1 MIYGCKHNWIL
12 HVFIMKTLWWYTSL
26 DKKKIKQEISK
37 VIKIGRID
45 TANYCRLFE
54 KKIEKFLKVKH
65 VITVSSGSMANV
77 LVFMALGLKNKDE
90 IIIPNIGWIS
100 IINTCKILG
109 LKPVLVEVDPK
120 RPLLSVSEI
129 EKNITKKT
137 KVIFPIYMNGRVIE
151 IDKIKQIAKRNKIY
165 LIEDAAQAFGVKYKN
180 SFVGTFGD
188 AGIFS
193 TSITKV
199 FTTGLGG
206 FISTNNSRLAKVI
219 LSMRRHGFSDIQNI
233 KNWNKYGGNFKF
245 SDVHAAIGMV
255 QLKKYNKDLENN
267 LKNFNLF
274 KNLLKKSHKFIYPAN
289 IKPNFGDRPVY
300 NEFLSDNR
308 AKIVKFLKTKNIE
321 TRLYSPSFDKVRYL
335 KFKKRNKTFKNS
347 SNFEKKV
354 FYLPSGPGLKS
365 SLIRKVSKL
374 INNFYEK

>member
-1 MIYGCKHNWIL
+1 
-12 HVFIMKTLWWYTSL
+12 MKTLWWYTAL
-26 DKKKIKQEISK
+26 DKKKIKQEISN

-45 TANYCRLFE
+45 TSNYCRLFE

-65 VITVSSGSMANV
+65 VIAVNNGSMANV
-77 LVFMALGLKNKDE
+77 LVFMALGLKNNDE
-90 IIIPNIGWIS
+90 VIIPNVGWIS
-100 IINTCKILG
+100 VINSCKILG
-109 LKPVLVEVDPK
+109 LKPVLIEVDPR

-137 KVIFPIYMNGRVIE
+137 KVIFPIYMNGRVME
-151 IDKIKQIAKRNKIY
+151 INKIKQIAKKKRIF

-180 SFVGTFGD
+180 KYVGTFGD

-206 FISTNNSRLAKVI
+206 FISTNNSKLAKII

-233 KNWNKYGGNFKF
+233 KNWDKYGGNFKF
-245 SDVHAAIGMV
+245 SDIHAAIGIA
-255 QLKKYNKDLENN
+255 QLKKYDRDLKNN

-274 KNLLKKSHKFIYPAN
+274 KKLLKKSSKFIYPAN
-289 IKPNFGDRPVY
+289 INPKLGDRPVY
-300 NEFLSDNR
+300 NEFLSNNR
-308 AKIVKFLKTKNIE
+308 NKIVKFLKSQNVE
-321 TRLYSPSFDKVRYL
+321 TRLYSPTFDKVRYL
-335 KFKKRNKTFKNS
+335 KIKKTKKIFSNS
-347 SNFEKKV
+347 SGFEKKV

-365 SLIRKVSKL
+365 NLIKKISKL
-374 INNFYEK
+374 INRFYEK